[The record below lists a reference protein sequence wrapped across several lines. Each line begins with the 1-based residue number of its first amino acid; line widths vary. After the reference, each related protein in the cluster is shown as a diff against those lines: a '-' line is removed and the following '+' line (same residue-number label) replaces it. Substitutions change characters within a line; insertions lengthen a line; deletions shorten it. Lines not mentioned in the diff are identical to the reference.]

1 MKCPRCHFE
10 NPSDTIYCGKC
21 GAQLSPSEEISS
33 SPTKTVKTTKKEFTT
48 GSTFAGRYQIIE
60 ELGRGGMGVVYKA
73 EDTRLKRNVALKFLP
88 SELTRDTEV
97 KERFVQEAQAAS
109 ALDHPNICTIH
120 EIDETEDGQVF
131 ISMACYEGETLK
143 NKIKRS
149 LLEPEEAIDFAI
161 QMAQGLAKVH
171 EKGIIHRDI
180 KPANV
185 MITDDGVVKIVDFG
199 LAKLAGQTRMTR
211 AGTTMGTIAYMSPEQ
226 ARGEE
231 VDHRTDIWSLGAVL
245 YEMLTRQLPFKGEHE
260 QAMIYSILNTE
271 PDPITA
277 LRTQMPVGLEQIIS
291 KALSKGPQSRYSDMF
306 EILNDLR
313 RVQKISET
321 ETLQPMPLKAKP
333 LKQRL
338 LVSPVLWV
346 LITVLLVVAVGLLLF
361 YPAQAIP
368 FKKGDWI
375 LITDFV
381 NLTGEEVFD
390 KSLNTA
396 LSVSIEQS
404 RYLNVLPRRRIDD
417 ALRRMKKEDVEHIDE
432 AIGREIAEREGIKVI
447 LVPSI
452 SRIGD
457 TYALTGVIED
467 PSTGE
472 SFRSEI
478 VRSKGKNEVLNTLDE
493 LNERIRRDLGETL
506 AEISEQSKPLAKVTT
521 SSLEAL
527 KQYSLGSKN
536 NRKANFDEARIYF
549 ENALRIDPT
558 FTAAKASLG
567 QLNFERFNRDEGK
580 RLLTEAVKDVDNLT
594 DREKYGILAFYAISV
609 KNKPQEAVEHLKA
622 RLALYSS
629 DSAAHNNLGLYY
641 GQMGRFEEAIAEY
654 KEAIRID
661 PYLMITYNGLVNLYI
676 RKLGDLDSALIWCK
690 RQLSYNERHIWALS
704 NLGWIYLGKGELEQ
718 AETAYEKV
726 MEINPRFVWGLFS
739 LGHVYRLQGRYTEA
753 LRPLQKIL
761 EISPAEPYATYQLG
775 LIYKFMGNEKS
786 ARQYFEKY
794 HKQAQKWVQED
805 PSHAYS
811 HITLALALTRL
822 GQKKQG
828 WAMGQKAM
836 QLDPSG
842 HFGNAQL
849 FSVQG
854 KTQEAIDQ
862 LELLFEKGYRDYVW
876 IKIHPDF
883 QPLYDEPRFKEL
895 IRRVLKQ

>member
-1 MKCPRCHFE
+1 MIGK
-10 NPSDTIYCGKC
+10 TISHYKI
-21 GAQLSPSEEISS
+21 L
-33 SPTKTVKTTKKEFTT
+33 KK
-48 GSTFAGRYQIIE
+48 
-60 ELGRGGMGVVYKA
+60 LGEGGMGVVYKA
-73 EDTRLKRNVALKFLP
+73 EDTKLKRTVALKFLP
-88 SELTRDTEV
+88 PDFTRNTEA
-97 KERFVQEAQAAS
+97 KERFVREAQAAS

-120 EIDETEDGQVF
+120 EIDETKDGHVF
-131 ISMACYEGETLK
+131 ICMACYEGEALK
-143 NKIKRS
+143 KRIKRGPME
-149 LLEPEEAIDFAI
+149 LEEAMDIAV
-161 QMAQGLAKVH
+161 QVAQGLAKAH
-171 EKGIIHRDI
+171 KKSIIHRDI
-180 KPANV
+180 KPANI
-185 MITDDGVVKIVDFG
+185 MITNDGIVKIVDFG

-211 AGTTMGTIAYMSPEQ
+211 TGTTMGTVAYMSPEQ
-226 ARGEE
+226 ARGDT
-231 VDHRTDIWSLGAVL
+231 VDHHSDIWSLGVML
-245 YEMLTRQLPFKGEHE
+245 YEMLTGQLPFKGEHE
-260 QAMIYSILNTE
+260 QAVIYSVLNTE
-271 PDPITA
+271 PEPIMNIRPDVS
-277 LRTQMPVGLEQIIS
+277 LRLEQIIS
-291 KALSKGPQSRYSDMF
+291 KALSKDQKSRYFDTS
-306 EILNDLR
+306 EILTDLR
-313 RVQKISET
+313 RFQKAFET
-321 ETLQPMPLKAKP
+321 KTLEPVPIEVKP
-333 LKQRL
+333 RQRSWL
-338 LVSPVLWV
+338 ASPILWTSVMVLVG
-346 LITVLLVVAVGLLLF
+346 IAVGLLLF

-368 FKKGDWI
+368 FKEGDWI
-375 LITDFV
+375 LVTDFE

-404 RYLNVLPRRRIDD
+404 RYLNVLPRQRIDE
-417 ALRRMKKEDVEHIDE
+417 ALRRMKKEDVEYIDE
-432 AIGREIAEREGIKVI
+432 GTGREIAEREGIKVI

-478 VRSKGKNEVLNTLDE
+478 VRSEGKNEVLNALDE
-493 LNERIRRDLGETL
+493 LTGKIRIDLGETL
-506 AEISEQSKPLAKVTT
+506 AEISEQSKPLARVTT

-527 KQYSLGSKN
+527 KQYSLASEN
-536 NRKANFDEARIYF
+536 IRKANFDEARIYF
-549 ENALRIDPT
+549 ENALRIDPA

-567 QLNFERFNRDEGK
+567 QLNFERFDREKGK

-594 DREKYGILAFYAISV
+594 DREKYGILAFHAIAV
-609 KNKPQEAVEHLKA
+609 KNSPQEAVEHLKA
-622 RLALYSS
+622 CLALYPS
-629 DSAAHNNLGLYY
+629 DSASHNNLGLYY
-641 GQMGRFEEAIAEY
+641 EQMGHYEDAIAEY

-761 EISPAEPYATYQLG
+761 EISPAEPYVAYQLG

-786 ARQYFEKY
+786 ACQYFEKY

-883 QPLYDEPRFKEL
+883 QPLYDEPRFKDL